1 MHHYAWLCRHTIYI
15 IIMEVE
21 LLYDPSCLSVVV
33 VPQYRIN
40 SIIIEMIDRLIEL
53 KFKISVISGQTKNYN
68 VTLLWHHVLF
78 DTWHLST
85 SPFPLLSDSLS
96 VWLSQSCCPQNVTLL
111 IVNNILCACIGL
123 SDVKVIVLDGA
134 HHKVEVPPT
143 PKAFVV
149 KLPLFVVGIFLL

>member
-33 VPQYRIN
+33 VPQYPIN
-40 SIIIEMIDRLIEL
+40 SIIIEMIEL
-53 KFKISVISGQTKNYN
+53 KFNISVISGQTKKYN
-68 VTLLWHHVLF
+68 VTLLWHHFFF
-78 DTWHLST
+78 DTWHLYT
-85 SPFPLLSDSLS
+85 SPFPLPSDS
-96 VWLSQSCCPQNVTLL
+96 LSQSCCPQNVTPL
-111 IVNNILCACIGL
+111 IVNGILCACTYRSFRRQ
-123 SDVKVIVLDGA
+123 SDSFGWCSSQSRGP
-134 HHKVEVPPT
+134 PPT